1 MFKSKPTN
9 QMKRLFFLLLI
20 FSFSIA
26 SFGQDL
32 KSTLVFERLKQDKQR
47 LQGLVDSLGNVI
59 LPAEYGS
66 IRVTDDGKFIVATKQ
81 KGYRYVEG
89 RGFSPGQHYPDY
101 KYGVLD
107 VKLDTVLPFIYNNI
121 DTYQK
126 PYYVYHEEK
135 GTAIFD
141 DDFKELFPFKYNLVR
156 YITQPF
162 LGYFYVT
169 NDGFSGVIDTKG
181 RHVIDEKPFWIEPIS
196 NELFAVKVKNSNNNS
211 YATTPYYL
219 LDKDW
224 NKIQDFTFEFFR
236 FLTPEIILF
245 NDRKSG
251 LMDTKGTVIL
261 PAEYNRI
268 MYDEENEVFIVK
280 ISQYG
285 ATGMLDKDLK
295 TIIPIEYDEIKAV
308 KNSDLFLISK
318 DKKYGFVNAE
328 GKIVIDMIYDGA
340 DVFSEGLAPVLKDG
354 KWGFINEKGEVVI
367 DFQFVGRMKTFE
379 NGYATFYQ
387 RTTSNNEKRP
397 SSSSKSVFINKKG
410 EMVGEP
416 QVGDIKYF
424 SKDKAIRFNGYGYN
438 SFEHLIDLKTG
449 EIIFELKQN

>member
-1 MFKSKPTN
+1 
-9 QMKRLFFLLLI
+9 MKRLLLFFF

-32 KSTLVFERLKQDKQR
+32 KSTLVFERLNQDKQR

-66 IRVTDDGKFIVATKQ
+66 IRVTDDGKFVVATKQ
-81 KGYRYVEG
+81 KGYRYVQ
-89 RGFSPGQHYPDY
+89 RDGFSGGVNEYPNY

-107 VKLDTVLPFIYNNI
+107 ANLNTVLPFIYNNI

-141 DDFKELFPFKYNLVR
+141 DDFIELFPFKYKFVR
-156 YITQPF
+156 YITQPYN
-162 LGYFYVT
+162 GYLYT
-169 NDGFSGVIDTKG
+169 TKEGFSGLVGIKG
-181 RHVIDEKPFWIEPIS
+181 KHIIEEKPFYIRPIS
-196 NELFAVKVKNSNNNS
+196 KNLFAVNVKNNRYNTKSF
-211 YATTPYYL
+211 YL
-219 LDKDW
+219 MDEDL
-224 NKIQDFTFEFFR
+224 NKVQDFTFDSFR
-236 FLTPEIILF
+236 FITPEIILF

-261 PAEYNRI
+261 PAEYNSI
-268 MYDEENEVFIVK
+268 VYYEENKVFIVK

-295 TIIPIEYDEIKAV
+295 TIIPIEYDEIKAG

-318 DKKYGFVNAE
+318 DKKHGFVNAK
-328 GKIVIDMIYDGA
+328 GKIVIDMIYDVA
-340 DVFSEGLAPVLKDG
+340 DVFSEGLAPVVKDG
-354 KWGFINEKGEVVI
+354 KWGCINEQGEVVI
-367 DFQFVGRMKTFE
+367 DYRFVGRMKTFE

-387 RTTSNNEKRP
+387 RTTSDNEKRA
-397 SSSSKSVFINKKG
+397 SASSKSVFINKKCDI
-410 EMVGEP
+410 VGEP
-416 QVGDIKYF
+416 QAGDIKYF
-424 SKDKAIRFNGYGYN
+424 AKDTAIRFKGYAHN
-438 SFEHLIDLKTG
+438 SFEHLIALNTG
-449 EIIFELKQN
+449 EIISELKQN

>member
-1 MFKSKPTN
+1 
-9 QMKRLFFLLLI
+9 MKRLLLFFF

-32 KSTLVFERLKQDKQR
+32 KSTLVFERLNQDKQR

-135 GTAIFD
+135 GTAVFD
-141 DDFKELFPFKYNLVR
+141 ENFKELFPFKYKFVR
-156 YITQPF
+156 YITQPYN
-162 LGYFYVT
+162 GYLYT
-169 NDGFSGVIDTKG
+169 TKEGFSGLVGIKG
-181 RHVIDEKPFWIEPIS
+181 KHIIEEKPFYIRPIS
-196 NELFAVKVKNSNNNS
+196 KNLFAVNVKNNRYNTESFYLMDEDLNKVK
-211 YATTPYYL
+211 
-219 LDKDW
+219 
-224 NKIQDFTFEFFR
+224 DFTFDFFQ

-245 NDRKSG
+245 NDRKNG

-280 ISQYG
+280 TSQYG

-295 TIIPIEYDEIKAV
+295 TIIPIEYDEIKAG

-318 DKKYGFVNAE
+318 DKKHGFVNAK

-354 KWGFINEKGEVVI
+354 KWGFINEKGKVVI
-367 DFQFVGRMKTFE
+367 DFQFVGRMKMFE

-387 RTTSNNEKRP
+387 DAISNNEKRP

-410 EMVGEP
+410 EMVGNPKE
-416 QVGDIKYF
+416 GDIKYF

>member
-1 MFKSKPTN
+1 
-9 QMKRLFFLLLI
+9 MKRLLLFFF

-169 NDGFSGVIDTKG
+169 NDGLSGVIDTKG

-196 NELFAVKVKNSNNNS
+196 KELFAVKVKNSNNNS

-285 ATGMLDKDLK
+285 ATGMLDKDFK
-295 TIIPIEYDEIKAV
+295 TIIPIEYDEIKEG

-318 DKKYGFVNAE
+318 DKKHGFVNAK
-328 GKIVIDMIYDGA
+328 GKIV
-340 DVFSEGLAPVLKDG
+340 
-354 KWGFINEKGEVVI
+354 
-367 DFQFVGRMKTFE
+367 
-379 NGYATFYQ
+379 
-387 RTTSNNEKRP
+387 
-397 SSSSKSVFINKKG
+397 
-410 EMVGEP
+410 
-416 QVGDIKYF
+416 
-424 SKDKAIRFNGYGYN
+424 
-438 SFEHLIDLKTG
+438 
-449 EIIFELKQN
+449 